1 MILDGER
8 SRPQP
13 ELDGGPSTREGSP
26 QANAEI
32 TPVFSICQGLRK
44 LKHMYLYYGVWLLNY
59 IPMHEILHYS
69 ALPSVRLHYMK
80 LLHYTTTLETNYMRK
95 HTFIVSLTPYI
106 ETHIHAYIA
115 HYTSLIHSLHFPA
128 PLHKTQRTMLL
139 ALQLQVL
146 VLTCLVIM

>member
-13 ELDGGPSTREGSP
+13 EQKGEASTREGSP

-32 TPVFSICQGLRK
+32 TSVLSICQELRK

-59 IPMHEILHYS
+59 ITIHEILHYS

-80 LLHYTTTLETNYMRK
+80 LLHYTTTLET
-95 HTFIVSLTPYI
+95 T
-106 ETHIHAYIA
+106 
-115 HYTSLIHSLHFPA
+115 
-128 PLHKTQRTMLL
+128 
-139 ALQLQVL
+139 
-146 VLTCLVIM
+146 